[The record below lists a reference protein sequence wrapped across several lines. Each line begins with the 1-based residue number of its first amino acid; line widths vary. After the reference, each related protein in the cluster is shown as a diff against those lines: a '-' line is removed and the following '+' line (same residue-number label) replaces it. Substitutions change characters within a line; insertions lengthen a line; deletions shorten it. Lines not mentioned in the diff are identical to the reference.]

1 MKLKARQHVDH
12 PRYGPG
18 TTLEDGGKRTTYI
31 FGTSASES
39 FPPVRAVLPLS
50 LARPGSQ
57 KDCRLKLNRGI
68 SVAKSVTGGIH
79 QPSAVIA

>member
-1 MKLKARQHVDH
+1 MKLKARQYVDH

-18 TTLEDGGKRTTYI
+18 TTLEDGGKRTMVYFRNVGI
-31 FGTSASES
+31 RKFA
-39 FPPVRAVLPLS
+39 PVRAVLPLW